1 LGFSSTEK
9 ALLLNRPIV
18 LLTQPIIESAL
29 ARIRAIADVRIASD
43 RPGQALSEQIRDAE
57 VLVVRDPIPASV
69 IAAGQRLRLVARH
82 GVGLDYIP
90 VEECRRRGILVT
102 ITPGANTN
110 AVVEW
115 VVGSMIALSHRMGT
129 AMRFTRHGEWKKREG
144 LEGFELSGKTLG
156 IVGFGRIGSA
166 LSPLVS
172 VAFKMNV
179 LAFDPQRSA
188 LEIANHGAKA
198 TDLDELLGASHFVS
212 LHLPATDA
220 TKHIINAQSLT
231 RMRRG
236 SILINGARGALVD
249 TDALFS
255 ALTIGQLAGVA
266 MDGVDAEPLPTNHPL
281 LLRDDV
287 ILTPHS
293 AALTREA
300 LYNMGHMVADEVERV
315 LHAKA
320 PLNTVV

>member
-1 LGFSSTEK
+1 LK
-9 ALLLNRPIV
+9 RPIV

>member
-1 LGFSSTEK
+1 LH
-9 ALLLNRPIV
+9 RPIV
-18 LLTQPIIESAL
+18 LLTQPIVESAQE
-29 ARIRAIADVRIASD
+29 RIRAFADVRIAND
-43 RPGQALSEQIRDAE
+43 KSEQGLREQIQNVE
-57 VLVVRDPIPASV
+57 VLVVRDPIPSSV
-69 IAAGQRLRLVARH
+69 IAAGERLRLVARH

-90 VEECRRRGILVT
+90 VEDCRRRGIPVT

-129 AMRFTRHGEWKKREG
+129 AMRFTKQGEWKKREG
-144 LEGFELSGKTLG
+144 LEGFELTGKTLG

-188 LEIANHGAKA
+188 LEIAKHGAKA

-220 TKHIINAQSLT
+220 TRHIINAQSLT
-231 RMRRG
+231 RMKRG

-249 TDALFS
+249 TDALLT
-255 ALTIGQLAGVA
+255 ALSVGQLAGVA
-266 MDGVDAEPLPTNHPL
+266 MDGVDAEPLPADHPL
-281 LLRDDV
+281 LVRDDV

-293 AALTREA
+293 AALTHEA

-320 PLNTVV
+320 PLNAVA